1 MPSPTERLAAFR
13 RLRGRPPRRDART
26 VRARGL
32 DFAVWTTPEVAGAVP
47 LVLVNGGLL
56 FDHAALWPAFAP
68 LADARQL
75 VFYDQRGRGRS
86 APPPGL
92 RAARIEHDAGD
103 IGALREALGIER
115 WDVLGHSWG
124 GGIAMLGAAQDLGGT
139 RRVVTVDAV
148 APTSWWLPRL
158 HQIALERLA
167 EPERSA
173 LAALD
178 PAALAEPDMA
188 THAAYA
194 RAFSPAWFH
203 ERELAPLF
211 TPPVSES
218 VTGATIAARL
228 RREGYDWRERLR
240 ALDRPTLVIHGE
252 HDALPIQAAHE
263 LVDLL
268 PQARLAVVPLAGHM
282 PFWERPETFFPLV
295 ESFLGEG
302 GPS

>member
-13 RLRGRPPRRDART
+13 RQRGRPPRRESRT

-56 FDHAALWPAFAP
+56 FDHASLWPTFAP
-68 LADARQL
+68 LAEGRQL
-75 VFYDQRGRGRS
+75 VFYDQRGRGRTQ
-86 APPPGL
+86 APPGV

-103 IGALREALGIER
+103 LGALREALDVER

-124 GGIAMLGAAQDLGGT
+124 GGIAMLGAAQDLEGV

-158 HQIALERLA
+158 HGIALERLQ

-178 PAALAEPDMA
+178 PAALAEPDVA
-188 THAAYA
+188 VHSAYA

-211 TPPVSES
+211 TPQPSES

-228 RREGYDWRERLR
+228 RRDGYDWRDRLR

-252 HDALPIQAAHE
+252 HDALPIQAARE
-263 LVDLL
+263 LVALL
-268 PQARLAVVPLAGHM
+268 PQARLAVIPRAGHM
-282 PFWERPETFFPLV
+282 PFWERPEEFFPLV
-295 ESFLGEG
+295 EQFLREG
-302 GPS
+302 WSS